1 MIVIFH
7 PYKGIIRENVFIN
20 CYYNSPGLA
29 DPEHLTYLL
38 EDPMSFHLVR
48 FSKGRAGGAARR
60 RRQADTTSAGE
71 IAPVPGFVLQKLK
84 R

>member
-1 MIVIFH
+1 
-7 PYKGIIRENVFIN
+7 
-20 CYYNSPGLA
+20 
-29 DPEHLTYLL
+29 
-38 EDPMSFHLVR
+38 MSFHLVR